1 MAYASDIAFTDSV
14 KAIQT
19 ERGSRA
25 AYARMEKTRGGFATA
40 ISAEAAAYVAE
51 RDSAYFATANL
62 QGQPYVQHRGGA
74 PGFLH
79 VLDPNTIAF
88 ADLVGNKQYITTGN
102 LADNPRAFMFLM
114 DYAAARRLKLWGRAE
129 TTRDPALLA
138 RLSPP
143 GARVEQAIVFH
154 VEALDWNCPQH
165 IPALVHVEAVEA
177 KVRALE
183 ARIVQLEEDL
193 RAARAG
199 ADNA

>member
-1 MAYASDIAFTDSV
+1 VEYASDVAFTESV

-25 AYARMEKTRGGFATA
+25 AYARMERTRGGFASA
-40 ISAEAAAYVAE
+40 ITAEAAAYIEE

-74 PGFLH
+74 RGFLQ
-79 VLDPNTIAF
+79 VLDEKTIAF
-88 ADLVGNKQYITTGN
+88 ADFVGNKQYITTGN

-114 DYAAARRLKLWGRAE
+114 DYAAGQRLKLWGRAE
-129 TTRDPALLA
+129 TSQDAELLA

-165 IPALVHVEAVEA
+165 IPALVHVEVVEA

-183 ARIVQLEEDL
+183 ARIAELEAEL
-193 RAARAG
+193 HAARAG
-199 ADNA
+199 AGPS

>member
-1 MAYASDIAFTDSV
+1 MAYACDIAFTDSV

-19 ERGSRA
+19 ERGSRT

-79 VLDPNTIAF
+79 VLDANTIAF

-129 TTRDPALLA
+129 